1 MPRDAARLE
10 EGSTLIG
17 YSVED
22 ANFVEMNVFYP
33 GKDEAS
39 LAEAKRLAE
48 AFVKGFNAP
57 RGSSNPSFID
67 VHRSNDTAYMH
78 NTCNTY
84 NTYNTYNTHRMNGL
98 YDTYWTLYTNCL
110 AQHQVA
116 FK

>member
-39 LAEAKRLAE
+39 LAEVKRLAE

-57 RGSSNPSFID
+57 RSSSNPSFID

-78 NTCNTY
+78 NTY
-84 NTYNTYNTHRMNGL
+84 NTYRMNGL